1 MNGQK
6 STIPLGPLMGNFD
19 LVRKKCFTDYEKI
32 SFFVPSGRSGRGI
45 LLR

>member
-6 STIPLGPLMGNFD
+6 STIMLGALMGNFD
-19 LVRKKCFTDYEKI
+19 LVRKQCLTDYEKI